1 MSIFFDENQWLQ
13 QWQQSQ
19 RLITKVCSR
28 CVYNNLTPSIKFDD
42 QGVCNYCHDH
52 DALCQQFPGGSQGEK
67 AFNQIV
73 DNIKQQG
80 KRNQYDVVVGVSGG
94 CDSSYLLH
102 LAKEYGLRPL
112 AVHYDN
118 TWNSAIATQNIHSV
132 LNKLDV
138 PLWTKVVNN
147 EEYDSLYKAILKA
160 GVPDLEAPTDLGLAA
175 TLNMAASKHGIK
187 TIFEGHS
194 FRSEGISPLGWL
206 YMDAKYIHSIYKE
219 FGDGKRLKSYPYL
232 WLSKQLKWMLVNQFK
247 KVRPLWYLD
256 YDKPSVKSMLEKD
269 YGWQWYGG
277 HHLENRMTAFYHT
290 YFMPRRFGI
299 DQRVNG
305 FAAQIRS
312 NMMSRKEALETLS
325 EAPEVDM
332 SLIEMILK
340 RWQLTEADFI
350 ALMNLPQKRYTD
362 FKTYKPTFERMS
374 PFFYLMAKAE
384 MIPWSFYMKYTKK
397 QKEAA

>member
-1 MSIFFDENQWLQ
+1 
-13 QWQQSQ
+13 
-19 RLITKVCSR
+19 
-28 CVYNNLTPSIKFDD
+28 
-42 QGVCNYCHDH
+42 
-52 DALCQQFPGGSQGEK
+52 
-67 AFNQIV
+67 
-73 DNIKQQG
+73 
-80 KRNQYDVVVGVSGG
+80 
-94 CDSSYLLH
+94 
-102 LAKEYGLRPL
+102 
-112 AVHYDN
+112 
-118 TWNSAIATQNIHSV
+118 
-132 LNKLDV
+132 
-138 PLWTKVVNN
+138 
-147 EEYDSLYKAILKA
+147 
-160 GVPDLEAPTDLGLAA
+160 
-175 TLNMAASKHGIK
+175 
-187 TIFEGHS
+187 
-194 FRSEGISPLGWL
+194 
-206 YMDAKYIHSIYKE
+206 MDAKYIHSIYKE

-256 YDKPSVKSMLEKD
+256 YDTPSVKSMLEKD

-312 NMMSRKEALETLS
+312 NMMSRKEALEALKD
-325 EAPEVDM
+325 APEVDM

-350 ALMNLPQKRYTD
+350 TLMHLPQKRYTD